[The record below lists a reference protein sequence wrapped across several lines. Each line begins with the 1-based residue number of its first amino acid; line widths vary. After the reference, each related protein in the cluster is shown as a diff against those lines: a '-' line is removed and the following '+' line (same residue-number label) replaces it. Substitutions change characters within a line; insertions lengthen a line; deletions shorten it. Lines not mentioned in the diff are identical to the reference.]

1 MSTSLQERRTVD
13 HLYTSHMRGFVARSL
28 SELILLVFPLLF
40 ELLLCCWMWPLQA
53 INGQKQILKQ
63 WTTWPCSDSPKFW
76 PIQIGFMS
84 QQQKNTWNYL
94 FANRIQA
101 TFGGGLK
108 WDSNQISI
116 SSGLL
121 RHNTAHNGD
130 IKSKASEAHQCG
142 CAESKLHHWVCLAWR
157 GSCHD
162 STTVWRGRWWN
173 SIFHGATHADSS
185 VMSGHTNPI
194 RLSAQSVLKTWFES
208 ERSLKDPLAFSHLL
222 NVGWILAVWIKGDE
236 TVFFKLALFLFPLN
250 SLLRLST
257 ESKK

>member
-1 MSTSLQERRTVD
+1 MDKSRYWNNELHGLVQTAQSFGLSRLVLCLNSKKTHEIIFLQIVYKL
-13 HLYTSHMRGFVARSL
+13 HLEV
-28 SELILLVFPLLF
+28 V
-40 ELLLCCWMWPLQA
+40 W
-53 INGQKQILKQ
+53 NGIPIRFQI
-63 WTTWPCSDSPKFW
+63 
-76 PIQIGFMS
+76 
-84 QQQKNTWNYL
+84 
-94 FANRIQA
+94 
-101 TFGGGLK
+101 
-108 WDSNQISI
+108 I